1 MIPPLSA
8 LSVHESVRNLVSDSL
23 LGSMRKSVRNSVLGV
38 GRWDGRG
45 WASNAMSFLLSGW
58 LRPHIPDHGLRT
70 PGCHLWKLPA
80 NTNLQVVNSCI
91 VGGLTDE
98 SMVTVVSVGTVVRF
112 VQHPLY
118 GDGPLV

>member
-58 LRPHIPDHGLRT
+58 LRPHIP
-70 PGCHLWKLPA
+70 CHLWKLPA
-80 NTNLQVVNSCI
+80 NSNLQVVNSCI